1 MRWAN
6 IRVCSANDTERGAT
20 TIRERMPTPRSMASI
35 PTSSGET
42 PVNGPLL
49 KNRRAFADLVPKP
62 RLTMSVSSS
71 PK

>member
-1 MRWAN
+1 M
-6 IRVCSANDTERGAT
+6 
-20 TIRERMPTPRSMASI
+20 IRERMPTPRSIASI

-49 KNRRAFADLVPKP
+49 KNRKAAADLVPKP
-62 RLTMSVSSS
+62 RLTMSVSIS